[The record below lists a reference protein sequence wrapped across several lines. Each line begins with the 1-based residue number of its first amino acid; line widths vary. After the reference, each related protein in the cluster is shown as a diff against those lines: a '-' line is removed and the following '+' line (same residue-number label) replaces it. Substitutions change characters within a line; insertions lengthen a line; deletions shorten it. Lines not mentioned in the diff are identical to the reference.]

1 MAFMLEVELSGL
13 CQYLVQRDG
22 QQVGVVLP
30 DARQNGR
37 PVKPPDFEASQ
48 KYLVHHVGYLR
59 YDLADTGVPVSTVG
73 RARTPSYEVIHRF
86 DFDDLDFGLGFDQP
100 MDPINL
106 DLPKLSEFAP
116 TVTILPGLFS
126 ADPPPRLLMRTILRG
141 GSLTTRPSG
150 GLWQFNQSL
159 QRNGK
164 RYLGAFAGFAVWRR
178 LVLDDELVLRVR
190 DWSGVDKDVIR
201 LRPHGRDRI
210 VRLKIANLCA
220 ENPLEWPELY
230 RRVFTGETDDDFKWF
245 YFLWQDRSPASFEQL
260 LARDERPK
268 RLPVP
273 EPIQA
278 HGDVDNCTGSQLTV
292 NSVEGS

>member
-1 MAFMLEVELSGL
+1 MAFMLEVEFTGL
-13 CQYLVQRDG
+13 CHFLVQRDG
-22 QQVGVVLP
+22 EQVGVVMP

-37 PVKPPDFEASQ
+37 PVRSYDFEASRQ
-48 KYLVHHVGYLR
+48 YLVHHVGYLR

-100 MDPINL
+100 MDPPEL
-106 DLPKLSEFAP
+106 DLPTLTEFAP
-116 TVTILPGLFS
+116 GVSTRPGLFG
-126 ADPPPRLLMRTILRG
+126 AAPTRRLLMRTILRG
-141 GSLTTRPSG
+141 GNLTTRPNG

-159 QRNGK
+159 QRNG
-164 RYLGAFAGFAVWRR
+164 RPYLGTFAGSAIWRR
-178 LVLDDELVLRVR
+178 IVFNDDLVLRVR
-190 DWSGVDKDVIR
+190 DWGGADKDVIR

-230 RRVFTGETDDDFKWF
+230 LRMFSGNADDDFKWF
-245 YFLWQDRSPASFEQL
+245 YHLWQDNTREEFDTL
-260 LARDERPK
+260 LHGNPPR

-278 HGDVDNCTGSQLTV
+278 HGDASNCTGSKHFV